1 MPAKPKEASPIQV
14 QRYLKGL
21 QYPASKEDII
31 QRIKDSDAPNEVIEF
46 MQRLPDQEYKSPI
59 DISRAVG
66 QLT

>member
-1 MPAKPKEASPIQV
+1 MTDAGPIQI

-31 QRIKDSDAPNEVIEF
+31 QRARDAGAPNEVVEF
-46 MQRLPDQEYKSPI
+46 MQKLPDQEYKSPI
-59 DISRAVG
+59 DISKVVG